1 MSQILSDPPI
11 HQVPRTAPR
20 DAGVTKAREAA
31 EKFEAFFLYSA
42 LQQMQPVDK
51 QGGLLNDNNA
61 VRTFNQFL
69 HENMANEIAKSGGI
83 GVADMVE
90 KELLKFQED
99 RH

>member
-1 MSQILSDPPI
+1 MSNILSDLPLQ
-11 HQVPRTAPR
+11 QVPRTVPR
-20 DAGVTKAREAA
+20 DASVTKAREAA
-31 EKFEAFFLYSA
+31 EKFESFFIYSA
-42 LQQMQPVDK
+42 LQQMHPVDK
-51 QGGLLNDNNA
+51 QAGLLNDNNA

-69 HENMANEIAKSGGI
+69 HENMANEIAKAGGI